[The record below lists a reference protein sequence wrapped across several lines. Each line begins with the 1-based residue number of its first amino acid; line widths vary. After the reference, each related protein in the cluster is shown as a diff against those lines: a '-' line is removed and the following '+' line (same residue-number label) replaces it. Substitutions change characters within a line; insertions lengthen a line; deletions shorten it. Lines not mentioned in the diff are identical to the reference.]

1 MPPAANRKINQII
14 TNDKNHNDMLTFN
27 QYLERVNAAIESL
40 PYPAQPAHL
49 YEPISYTMALGG
61 KRIRP
66 VLVLM
71 ACEAVGGDIEKA
83 IMPAVGLEM
92 YHNFTLLHDD
102 VMDKADIRRG
112 KPTVHVKWD
121 DNTAI
126 LSGDAMLT
134 MATQLIARADAAVM
148 PQVMELFN
156 RTAMEI
162 YEGQQYDMDFES
174 RGDVTVEEYIA
185 MIRLKTSV
193 LLGCACKMG
202 ALIGGADEATAQR
215 FYEIGENLGLAFQLQ
230 DDMLDVWGDEATFG
244 KAIGGDI
251 MNNKKTFLLI
261 NACQRATDDNRIEL
275 ALWLNTEN
283 ASRAVKVPA
292 VTAIYERLGL
302 KELSEAEIAKYNDK
316 AMAAVFETAV
326 DEPAK
331 KAFIDLISR
340 LVKRDR

>member
-1 MPPAANRKINQII
+1 
-14 TNDKNHNDMLTFN
+14 MLTFN
-27 QYLERVNAAIESL
+27 EYLERVNNAIKAI
-40 PYPAQPAHL
+40 PYPEQPSHL
-49 YEPISYTMALGG
+49 YEPITYTMDLGG
-61 KRIRP
+61 KRLRP

-71 ACEAVGGDIEKA
+71 ACEAVGGDINRALTPA
-83 IMPAVGLEM
+83 IGLEM
-92 YHNFTLLHDD
+92 FHNFTLLHDD

-134 MATQLIARADAAVM
+134 MATQLIAQAPADVM
-148 PQVMELFN
+148 PQVMDLYN

-162 YEGQQYDMDFES
+162 YEGQQYDVDFEK
-174 RGDVTVEEYIA
+174 RNDVTVDEYLE

-202 ALIGGADEATAQR
+202 ALIGGADEATAQL
-215 FYEIGENLGLAFQLQ
+215 FYKVGENLGLAFQLQ

-261 NACQRATDDNRIEL
+261 NAMQRATGDHKVEL
-275 ALWLNTEN
+275 SLWLSTPN

-292 VTAIYERLGL
+292 VTAIYDALNLRS
-302 KELSEAEIAKYNDK
+302 LSLDAINRYNDEALEALSK
-316 AMAAVFETAV
+316 IAIS
-326 DEPAK
+326 DEARSEF
-331 KAFIDLISR
+331 ANFITR
-340 LVKRDR
+340 LVKRDK

>member
-1 MPPAANRKINQII
+1 M
-14 TNDKNHNDMLTFN
+14 HTFN
-27 QYLERVNAAIESL
+27 EYLERVNNAIKAI
-40 PYPAQPAHL
+40 PYPEQPSHL
-49 YEPISYTMALGG
+49 YEPITYTMDLGG
-61 KRIRP
+61 KRLRP

-71 ACEAVGGDIEKA
+71 ACEAVGGDINRALTPA
-83 IMPAVGLEM
+83 IGLEM
-92 YHNFTLLHDD
+92 FHNFTLLHDD

-134 MATQLIARADAAVM
+134 MATQLIAQAPADVM
-148 PQVMELFN
+148 PQVMDLYN

-162 YEGQQYDMDFES
+162 YEGQQYDVDFEK
-174 RGDVTVEEYIA
+174 RNDVTVDEYLE

-202 ALIGGADEATAQR
+202 ALIGGADEATAQL
-215 FYEIGENLGLAFQLQ
+215 FYKVGENLGLAFQLQ

-261 NACQRATDDNRIEL
+261 NAMQRATGDHKVEL
-275 ALWLNTEN
+275 SLWLSTPN

-292 VTAIYERLGL
+292 VTAIYDALNLRS
-302 KELSEAEIAKYNDK
+302 LSLDAINRYNDEALEALSK
-316 AMAAVFETAV
+316 IAIS
-326 DEPAK
+326 DEARSEF
-331 KAFIDLISR
+331 ANFITR
-340 LVKRDR
+340 LVKRDK

>member
-1 MPPAANRKINQII
+1 M
-14 TNDKNHNDMLTFN
+14 HTFN
-27 QYLERVNAAIESL
+27 EYLERVNNAIKAI
-40 PYPAQPAHL
+40 PYPQQPSHL
-49 YEPISYTMALGG
+49 YEPITYTMDLGG
-61 KRIRP
+61 KRLRP

-71 ACEAVGGDIEKA
+71 ACEAVGGDINRALTPA
-83 IMPAVGLEM
+83 IGLEM
-92 YHNFTLLHDD
+92 FHNFTLLHDD

-134 MATQLIARADAAVM
+134 MATQLIAQAPADVM
-148 PQVMELFN
+148 PQVMDLYN

-162 YEGQQYDMDFES
+162 YEGQQYDVDFET
-174 RGDVTVEEYIA
+174 RNDVTVDEYIE

-202 ALIGGADEATAQR
+202 ALIGGADEATAQL
-215 FYEIGENLGLAFQLQ
+215 FYKVGENLGLAFQLQ

-261 NACQRATDDNRIEL
+261 NAMQRATGDHKVEL
-275 ALWLNTEN
+275 SLWLSTPN

-292 VTAIYERLGL
+292 VTAIYDALNLRS
-302 KELSEAEIAKYNDK
+302 LSLDAINRYNDEALEALSK
-316 AMAAVFETAV
+316 IAIS
-326 DEPAK
+326 DEARSEF
-331 KAFIDLISR
+331 ANFITR
-340 LVKRDR
+340 LVKRDK

>member
-1 MPPAANRKINQII
+1 M
-14 TNDKNHNDMLTFN
+14 HTFN
-27 QYLERVNAAIESL
+27 EYLERVNNAIKAI
-40 PYPAQPAHL
+40 PYPEQPSHL
-49 YEPISYTMALGG
+49 YEPITYTMDLGG
-61 KRIRP
+61 KRLRP

-71 ACEAVGGDIEKA
+71 ACEAVGGDINRALTPA
-83 IMPAVGLEM
+83 IGLEM
-92 YHNFTLLHDD
+92 FHNFTLLHDD

-134 MATQLIARADAAVM
+134 MATQLIAQAPADVM
-148 PQVMELFN
+148 PQVMDLYN

-162 YEGQQYDMDFES
+162 YEGQQYDVDFEKRS
-174 RGDVTVEEYIA
+174 DVTVDEYIE

-202 ALIGGADEATAQR
+202 ALIGGADEATAQL
-215 FYEIGENLGLAFQLQ
+215 FYKVGENLGLAFQLQ

-261 NACQRATDDNRIEL
+261 NAMQRATGDHKVEL
-275 ALWLNTEN
+275 SLWLSTPN

-292 VTAIYERLGL
+292 VTAIYDALNLRGL
-302 KELSEAEIAKYNDK
+302 SLDAINRYNDEALEALSK
-316 AMAAVFETAV
+316 IAIS
-326 DEPAK
+326 DEARSEF
-331 KAFIDLISR
+331 ANFITR
-340 LVKRDR
+340 LVKRDK